1 MPDFDFKAIVLATL
15 FVFGIDF
22 VSGLVLFGVFADL
35 PANAS
40 EVQTRAAVVALST
53 NPGYLR
59 AALILGTASTIIGG
73 FLVARLARSVP
84 YYNALAFG
92 ALAVLLGLLMSAD
105 LPTWFMIVGFGLTI
119 PAALLGAWLCKRST
133 PPRPPPG

>member
-1 MPDFDFKAIVLATL
+1 MPAFDFKAILLATL

-40 EVQTRAAVVALST
+40 EEHTRVAVAALS
-53 NPGYLR
+53 NNAGYLR
-59 AALILGTASTIIGG
+59 AALVLGTASTVIGG
-73 FLVARLARSVP
+73 FLVARLARSLP

-92 ALAVLLGLLMSAD
+92 ALAVLLGMLMSAD
-105 LPTWFMIVGFGLTI
+105 LPGWFMIVGFGLTI
-119 PAALLGAWLCKRST
+119 PASLLGAWLSKQGNRV
-133 PPRPPPG
+133 RPPQP